1 MKLLRYF
8 FAGLACVILTNQA
21 SLAVMQDKGTNGK
34 VEWGV
39 VRELQLPSSPI
50 DIAHSLDGNFAFVL
64 TKESEV
70 LVYDKKGGLQGT
82 IPVNKGVTSITLDPY
97 GKFLHMSDSENN
109 IFYTLSIDFVVKI
122 NDVDAPY
129 KGKKD
134 APITIADFSDF
145 Q

>member
-1 MKLLRYF
+1 MKSLMYF
-8 FAGLACVILTNQA
+8 LAGLACLLLTTQT
-21 SLAVMQDKGTNGK
+21 SLASMQDKGLNGK

-50 DIAHSLDGNFAFVL
+50 DIAHSLDGNFAFIL

-70 LVYDKKGGLQGT
+70 LVYDNRGVLQGT

-97 GKFLHMSDSENN
+97 GKFLYMSDSENN
-109 IFYTLSIDFVVKI
+109 KYYTLAIDFVIDI
-122 NDVDAPY
+122 NGVEAPF

-134 APITIADFSDF
+134 APVTIAVFSDF